1 MLAVQMF
8 IAIYFAMDFPRY
20 ASPEALRASKLGES
34 D

>member
-1 MLAVQMF
+1 MLAVQILLLF
-8 IAIYFAMDFPRY
+8 ILLDFPRC

>member
-8 IAIYFAMDFPRY
+8 IAIYFAIDFPRY
-20 ASPEALRASKLGES
+20 ASPKALRASKLGDS